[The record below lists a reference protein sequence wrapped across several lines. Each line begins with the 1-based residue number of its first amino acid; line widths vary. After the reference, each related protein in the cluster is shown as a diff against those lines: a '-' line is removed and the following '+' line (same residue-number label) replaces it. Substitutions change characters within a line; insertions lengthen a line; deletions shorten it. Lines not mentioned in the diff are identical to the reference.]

1 MITIPLAF
9 GRRMPYILDMEKEM
23 NMNIEVVTNE
33 ELIYWA
39 GREAGEEGR
48 DHEENPYQE
57 GTEEYDAWLAGWD
70 DAIGETW

>member
-1 MITIPLAF
+1 
-9 GRRMPYILDMEKEM
+9 
-23 NMNIEVVTNE
+23 MNIEVVTNE